1 MAITASRTTSDFSGF
16 LTPDRAGPIFERA
29 AQMSVVQRLV
39 RQIPLGGNGVEIP
52 VVTGRPSVGWVS
64 EATQKPAT
72 QGTMALKTVAP
83 KKLAAI
89 MVNSAEVVRANP
101 GNYINLMQEQLAEAF
116 ARSFDLAAL
125 HDEGPDGTQS
135 GGPFSTFV
143 DQTTK
148 IQEVGETT
156 QADGGIHG
164 DLVEA
169 MRTVVTDADSSNRRY
184 RVTGWALDSIMEP
197 DLWGAVDS
205 TGRPIYVNLPS
216 DEASSATDGAGRL
229 MNRPSFLGEGVAS
242 DDGYSV
248 LGYGG
253 DWSRAVWGVVGGIS
267 YDVSTEATV
276 TINGS
281 LASLWENNLIAIRA
295 EAEYGF
301 LVDDPQAFVKLTNL
315 SVS

>member
-1 MAITASRTTSDFSGF
+1 
-16 LTPDRAGPIFERA
+16 
-29 AQMSVVQRLV
+29 
-39 RQIPLGGNGVEIP
+39 
-52 VVTGRPSVGWVS
+52 VS
-64 EATQKPAT
+64 EGSKKPAT
-72 QGTMALKTVAP
+72 EGTMALKTMAP

-101 GNYINLMQEQLAEAF
+101 GNYINLMREQLAEAF
-116 ARSFDLAAL
+116 AKAFDLAAL
-125 HDEGPDGTQS
+125 HDEGPDGTMS

-148 IQEVGETT
+148 IQEIGETT
-156 QADGGIHG
+156 QTNGGIHV

-169 MRTVVTDADSSNRRY
+169 MRTVVTDSDSSSRRY
-184 RVTGWALDSIMEP
+184 RVSGWALDSILEP

-205 TGRPIYVNLPS
+205 TGRPIYVNLPA
-216 DEASSATDGAGRL
+216 DEASSATEGAGRL
-229 MNRPSFLGEGVAS
+229 MNRPSFMGEGVAS
-242 DDGYSV
+242 NDGYSV

-267 YDVSTEATV
+267 YDVSTDATV
-276 TINGS
+276 TIDSS
-281 LASLWENNLIAIRA
+281 LVSLWENNLVAIRA

-301 LVDDPQAFVKLTNL
+301 LVDDPQAFCKLTNL

>member
-1 MAITASRTTSDFSGF
+1 MAITAARATSDFSGF
-16 LTPDRAGPIFERA
+16 LTPERAGPIFERA
-29 AQMSVVQRLV
+29 AQLSVVQRLV

-64 EATQKPAT
+64 EATAKPAT
-72 QGTMALKTVAP
+72 QGTMALKTVTP

-101 GNYINLMQEQLAEAF
+101 GNYINLMQNELAAAF
-116 ARSFDLAAL
+116 ATAFDLAAL
-125 HDEGPDGTQS
+125 HDEGPDGTMS
-135 GGPFSTFV
+135 GGPFSTFI

-148 IQEVGETT
+148 IQEIGETSQT
-156 QADGGIHG
+156 DGGIHV
-164 DLVEA
+164 DLTEA
-169 MRTVVTDADSSNRRY
+169 LRTVVTDSDASNRRY
-184 RVTGWALDSIMEP
+184 RVSGWALDSIVEP
-197 DLWGAVDS
+197 DLWGQVDS

-216 DEASSATDGAGRL
+216 DEASSATEGAGRL

-242 DDGYSV
+242 ADGYSV
-248 LGYGG
+248 VGYGG

-281 LASLWENNLIAIRA
+281 YVSLFENNLVAIRA
-295 EAEYGF
+295 EAEYGW
-301 LVDDPQAFVKLTNL
+301 LVDDPQAFVKLTNV